1 MQKRALIEY
10 LAIGVLLVLVYGLV
24 FLIASPAHAMA
35 SEISVPILGTGTG
48 GADYNSVILASYFAN
63 TGATC
68 SVQYY
73 LGTYP
78 DTSNG
83 YATLKTDTCSN
94 FYNQATE
101 FTLNPSNLEN
111 IYFTHQGGYP
121 ADGDYWFDIIT
132 DGTNHDY
139 TTFTKSAGVWTNG
152 STPVSATTT
161 IQVTAP
167 TQGTSTPSTTLD
179 IGADYNIGTD
189 LAQYSL
195 DGSLPQQIGIR
206 LTLLNTA
213 TNQTISLGI
222 DYAIATST
230 GTHSYATTTTQI
242 AGDYTLIAELVGNY
256 GTISPPSGCTPFPP
270 FTTCD
275 TTTNINVLATSL
287 PPITF
292 ALDNGTFPLIGF
304 QVGSTTSRN
313 GLATTTCSITQIGG
327 CFQNALAFLFYPS
340 PNALDGYA
348 TIWENIKNKP
358 PFGYV
363 TITIAS
369 LGGFGA
375 SSTPAFTFP
384 VLPLM
389 DTIFTPLRTGIGA
402 LLWLLFGVMFY
413 KRLRHL
419 DI

>member
-1 MQKRALIEY
+1 M
-10 LAIGVLLVLVYGLV
+10 LVYGLV
-24 FLIASPAHAMA
+24 FLLASPAHAMA
-35 SEISVPILGTGTG
+35 SEVSVPVLGTGNNG
-48 GADYNSVILASYFAN
+48 GDYNSSVLASYFAN

-78 DTSNG
+78 DTSSG
-83 YATLKTDTCSN
+83 YATLNTALCSD
-94 FYNQATE
+94 FFSQSTE
-101 FTLNPSNLEN
+101 FTLNPSNLED
-111 IYFTHQGGYP
+111 IYVFHQGGHP
-121 ADGDYWFDIIT
+121 ADGNYWFDIVT
-132 DGTNHDY
+132 DGSNHDHAL
-139 TTFTKSAGVWTNG
+139 FTRTAGVW
-152 STPVSATTT
+152 SAPVPPSGTTS
-161 IQVTAP
+161 IQVTQP

-179 IGADYNIGTD
+179 IELNYNIGTD
-189 LAQYSL
+189 LAQFSL
-195 DGSLPQQIGIR
+195 DGSLPSGIGIR
-206 LTLLNTA
+206 LALLNTA
-213 TNQTISLGI
+213 TNEAISLGT
-222 DYAIATST
+222 DFAIAST
-230 GTHSYATTTTQI
+230 TGAHTYATTTTQI
-242 AGDYTLIAELVGNY
+242 AGDYTLTAELVGDY
-256 GTISPPSGCTPFPP
+256 GSVSPPPGCTPFPP

-348 TIWENIKNKP
+348 TIWQNIKNKP

-375 SSTPAFTFP
+375 SSTPAFSFP